1 MNKEVSAP
9 FYKPKYPVTHPV
21 TGYFGLYRPY
31 NLTSLFLYSA
41 VCTAML
47 VKTIF
52 MNALIKAIAACK
64 VIALKSLLGKN
75 TTGEVTAKAGLTHDI
90 DGFFPIQ
97 LPNPLP
103 QIV

>member
-1 MNKEVSAP
+1 
-9 FYKPKYPVTHPV
+9 
-21 TGYFGLYRPY
+21 
-31 NLTSLFLYSA
+31 
-41 VCTAML
+41 ML

-52 MNALIKAIAACK
+52 MNALIKAIATCK

-90 DGFFPIQ
+90 DGFSPIQ